1 MTLDKKLVF
10 CCGLRWAFLI
20 ACLNLFGSSLIFTF
34 QDYLSGAILMTTTEA
49 VLEEG
54 FYLPNLAVCSRTYYK
69 HPDLPMLNLG
79 EYKNNTYDP
88 RTYIYRVQ
96 DVKDCV
102 GTPSGT
108 LNWTE
113 TEIFTYKYGRCMLY
127 EFQSK
132 V

>member
-1 MTLDKKLVF
+1 
-10 CCGLRWAFLI
+10 
-20 ACLNLFGSSLIFTF
+20 
-34 QDYLSGAILMTTTEA
+34 MTTTEA
-49 VLEEG
+49 VLEDG
-54 FYLPNLAVCSRTYYK
+54 FYLPNLAVCSKTHYK
-69 HPDLPMLNLG
+69 HSDLHMFNID

-88 RTYIYRVQ
+88 RTYIDRVQ
-96 DVKDCV
+96 DVEDWD